1 MTSQVFTFILIVL
14 MTLFYVHLLLLLL
27 FLLTFNNFV
36 PSSIEPLPFQYL
48 GVAALQ
54 RSQKKW

>member
-1 MTSQVFTFILIVL
+1 MTSQVFTFILIVP
-14 MTLFYVHLLLLLL
+14 TILFYIRLLLLLL
-27 FLLTFNNFV
+27 FLLTFNHFV